1 MKPSEY
7 FKKKLKDC
15 SDKTYFERLEELD
28 LKYIDRKELYKQ
40 VKEILDESLI
50 KACLKAMEDKD
61 FIKIYQIEVT
71 YKLNKA
77 IKNYECDKKYKH
89 QESKLLKK

>member
-40 VKEILDESLI
+40 VKEILDKSLI
-50 KACLKAMEDKD
+50 NACLKAMEE
-61 FIKIYQIEVT
+61 EVT